1 MSSDRDLERLLRE
14 GWKDVPE
21 PDAAVTRDARRH
33 ALSAARRRPRRRMR
47 VAALVGTAVVVAIGL
62 GVGIGTF
69 VAPSG
74 TAARGPIGLGFLP
87 LAGWS
92 ALQTA
97 TPGVPDQ
104 PAVAMAANIPF
115 ADDDVVNGLAEPSAL
130 PYSTLLT
137 LPPHGVVLVG
147 TFVEARGQP
156 WSSTRYHEQRLPL
169 RVQDATPIEYGTQ
182 VRPEEPLGQYQLR
195 ALVNGYHVDLQI
207 YTGTPRLSSELAA
220 EVQRQLDQLVV
231 QRVPEAVRAPSG
243 RRPATTRAGA
253 APSVLDRT
261 YACAPAL
268 IGGVRQIDTRAYRR
282 SGRRGASWDR
292 PAFADVSTTVS
303 GAAATAVDDELAW
316 VTSGRPS
323 ADATVITTLPGFA
336 FPMQSWGTLAFNA
349 RRCGPSSAKV
359 ALGRRGLRGGPVG
372 ALDDRW
378 DCAAGRSILVRIRAV
393 TAAPARLTTYR
404 GFHRTTVPV
413 QEASLA
419 VQAATGRRLVFS
431 QVLES
436 GKALLFTSPTCF
448 PD

>member
-1 MSSDRDLERLLRE
+1 VSSDRDLERLLRE
-14 GWKDVPE
+14 GWKNVPE
-21 PDAAVTRDARRH
+21 PDGGATRAARRS
-33 ALSAARRRPRRRMR
+33 ALSAARRRPRRR
-47 VAALVGTAVVVAIGL
+47 VPIAALVGTAVVVAIAL

-87 LAGWS
+87 LPGWS

-97 TPGVPDQ
+97 APGTPEQ
-104 PAVAMAANIPF
+104 PAVAMAANVPF
-115 ADDDVVNGLAEPSAL
+115 ADDDIVNGLAEPSAL

-137 LPPHGVVLVG
+137 LPPRGVVVVG
-147 TFVEARGQP
+147 MFIEAAGQP
-156 WSSTRYHEQRLPL
+156 WSSTRYHDHGLPL

-195 ALVNGYHVDLQI
+195 ALVNGYHVDLYI
-207 YTGTPRLSSELAA
+207 YTGRPRLSPELAA

-231 QRVPEAVRAPSG
+231 QAAPEAEPATRP
-243 RRPATTRAGA
+243 RRPAGTSATA

-268 IGGVRQIDTRAYRR
+268 IGGIRQIDTRAYRR
-282 SGRRGASWDR
+282 SGRQGASWDR

-323 ADATVITTLPGFA
+323 ADATVVTTLVGFT

-349 RRCGPSSAKV
+349 RRCRPSSATV

-378 DCAAGRSILVRIRAV
+378 DCASGRRVLVRIRAV
-393 TAAPARLTTYR
+393 TTAPARLATYR
-404 GFHRTTVPV
+404 GFLRTTVPV

-419 VQAATGRRLVFS
+419 VQAESGRRLVFS
-431 QVLES
+431 QVLAS
-436 GKALLFTSPTCF
+436 GKALLFTAPTCF